1 MITGIQLSSSRM
13 VIPKEDTG
21 SQKNLPELKLNQIIK
36 AKVLQPMPGGRA
48 LLSFQ
53 NQTISAQTSLPLKP
67 GEEIMLKVASL
78 QDEIVFRLVGPLKQ
92 LSGSQMSSLVSFFM
106 KSGPAREIMESRIPA
121 VKTLLNE
128 IALKSGKPDVDF
140 LPRLMEKSG
149 VLLERKIAD
158 IITQS
163 RSVQDIPALIKRMFQ
178 QDIKGNLLKTL
189 MQEGALERSQAS
201 NVFKTEASFLDTLK
215 SLQLLNHQS
224 ADSGR
229 FLLPLPVVGEAGFHF
244 GQLLI
249 DVGGKKKDRQDDSD
263 RAIRISF
270 ILDMSR
276 LGSLKADF
284 SIFKKDITGKFLF
297 LDDDTSRYV
306 ESLIPELK
314 ERLKAVEYNLMK
326 VECQTVEKEQTDP
339 ASFLKSLVFESD
351 DRVLN
356 IVI

>member
-1 MITGIQLSSSRM
+1 MISGIQLSSSRM

-21 SQKNLPELKLNQIIK
+21 SRKNLPELKLNQIIK
-36 AKVLQPMPGGRA
+36 AKVLQPMPGGRT

-53 NQTISAQTSLPLKP
+53 NQTITTQTSLLLKP

-78 QDEIVFRLVGPLKQ
+78 QDEIVFKLVGPVKQ
-92 LSGSQMSSLVSFFM
+92 LSGSQMSSLASLFM
-106 KSGPAREIMESRIPA
+106 KNTPVRDIMESRIPA

-128 IALKSGKPDVDF
+128 VALKSGKSDTDF

-158 IITQS
+158 IVTQS
-163 RSVQDIPALIKRMFQ
+163 RSGQDIPALIKSMFQ

-189 MQEGALERSQAS
+189 MAEGALERSQAS
-201 NVFKTEASFLDTLK
+201 GVFKTEASFLDTLN

-224 ADSGR
+224 SESGR
-229 FLLPLPVVGEAGFHF
+229 FLLPFPVLSEAGFHF

-249 DVGGKKKDRQDDSD
+249 DVGKKEKNRQDDSD
-263 RAIRISF
+263 RTVRISF

-276 LGSLKADF
+276 LGPLKADF

-297 LDDDTSRYV
+297 LDNDTSRYV
-306 ESLIPELK
+306 DSLMPQLK
-314 ERLKAVEYNLMK
+314 ERLKAVEYNLVK
-326 VECQTVEKEQTDP
+326 VECQTVEKAQTDP
-339 ASFLKSLVFESD
+339 AFFLKDLVLESD

>member
-21 SQKNLPELKLNQIIK
+21 SQKNLPDLKLNQIIK

-53 NQTISAQTSLPLKP
+53 NQTITAQTALLLKP

-78 QDEIVFRLVGPLKQ
+78 KDEIVFKLVGPVKQ
-92 LSGSQMSSLVSFFM
+92 LTGSQMSNLVSFFV
-106 KSGPAREIMESRIPA
+106 KSGHAREIMESRIPA

-149 VLLERKIAD
+149 VLLEHKVAD

-163 RSVQDIPALIKRMFQ
+163 RFGQDIPALIKRMFQ

-189 MQEGALERSQAS
+189 MAESVLERSQAS
-201 NVFKTEASFLDTLK
+201 NVFKTETSFLDTLN

-224 ADSGR
+224 SESGR
-229 FLLPLPVVGEAGFHF
+229 FLLPFPVMGEAGFHF

-249 DVGGKKKDRQDDSD
+249 DVGKKDKGRQDDSD
-263 RAIRISF
+263 RTVRISF
-270 ILDMSR
+270 ILEMSR
-276 LGSLKADF
+276 LGPLKADF
-284 SIFKKDITGKFLF
+284 SILKKEITGKFLF
-297 LDDDTSRYV
+297 LDDDTSSYV
-306 ESLIPELK
+306 ASLIPELK
-314 ERLKAVEYNLMK
+314 ERLKAVEYHLVK
-326 VECQTVEKEQTDP
+326 VECQTVDKAKTDP
-339 ASFLKSLVFESD
+339 AVFLKSLVLEND